1 MRYTAGYKIYLSGKK
16 YIDKIYVRR
25 YYFTDWS
32 TKDAVMG
39 RTSEARENLIKSAIE
54 LIGTRSYNAVGV
66 QELCEHAGVKKGSF
80 YHFFPSKR
88 DLTLEALDSMWK
100 KFKEELLD
108 PVFDSDATT
117 IDKFDSLIK
126 GSYEYQSSA
135 KDCFGCVTGCGI
147 GNLALELSTQDE
159 PIRKKI
165 EEIFEEWAKY
175 FEDVIIEAVNQGA
188 LPLETD
194 PRATSQATLAYIEG
208 VSLLSKTFND
218 PGMINRLGEGV
229 LKICITRK
237 KAVRAG

>member
-1 MRYTAGYKIYLSGKK
+1 
-16 YIDKIYVRR
+16 
-25 YYFTDWS
+25 
-32 TKDAVMG
+32 MG
-39 RTSEARENLIKSAIE
+39 RTSEAKENLIKSAIE

-88 DLTLEALDSMWK
+88 DLTIEALDAMWQR
-100 KFKEELLD
+100 FKDELLD
-108 PVFDSDATT
+108 PICDSDATAV
-117 IDKFDSLIK
+117 DKFSALIK

-159 PIRKKI
+159 LIRKKI
-165 EEIFEEWAKY
+165 EEIFEEWAEY
-175 FEDVIIEAVNQGA
+175 FERVIVQAVDQGV
-188 LPLETD
+188 LPAETD
-194 PRATSQATLAYIEG
+194 PRATSQAILAYIEG

-229 LKICITRK
+229 LRIFVMRK
-237 KAVRAG
+237 KVESVG